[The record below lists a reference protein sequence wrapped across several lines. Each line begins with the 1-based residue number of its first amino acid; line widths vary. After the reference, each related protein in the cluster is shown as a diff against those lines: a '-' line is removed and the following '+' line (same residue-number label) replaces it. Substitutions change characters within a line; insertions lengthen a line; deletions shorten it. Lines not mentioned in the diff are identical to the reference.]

1 MTPGLVSFG
10 TKGTVHVAIVEKPE
24 EQAKGLSGKMSLP
37 PDEGMLFWFGTRG
50 DWAFVM
56 KNTLIPLDILFLD
69 FGQVVGIITL
79 QPNDLVPHRI
89 GRLSS
94 SVLETN
100 AGWSARHGVVVGD
113 RVSISLV

>member
-10 TKGTVHVAIVEKPE
+10 TKGTVRVEIVEKPE
-24 EQAKGLSGKMSLP
+24 EQAKGLSGKMILP
-37 PDEGMLFWFGTRG
+37 PDEGMLFWFGTRS

>member
-79 QPNDLVPHRI
+79 QPNDSRSASHWPALLERPRDQCRMKRAPRRC
-89 GRLSS
+89 GR
-94 SVLETN
+94 
-100 AGWSARHGVVVGD
+100 
-113 RVSISLV
+113 